1 MKLPALTGKQIV
13 EILKKL
19 VSKRLDK
26 RVVMH
31 FKTSRWEKNRRASP
45 CWRNYRTWLILKNS
59 QGCKTYKRGVLS
71 VNER

>member
-26 RVVMH
+26 RVVMY
-31 FKTSRWEKNRRASP
+31 F
-45 CWRNYRTWLILKNS
+45 
-59 QGCKTYKRGVLS
+59 
-71 VNER
+71 